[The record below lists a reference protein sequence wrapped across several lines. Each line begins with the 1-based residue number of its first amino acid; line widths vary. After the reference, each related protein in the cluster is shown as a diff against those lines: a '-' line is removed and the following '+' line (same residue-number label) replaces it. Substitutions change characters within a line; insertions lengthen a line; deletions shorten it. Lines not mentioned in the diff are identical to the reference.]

1 MYNNQ
6 FLYQKIGF
14 LLWNIRTQLGLS
26 DAFFEVCMKR
36 IGKSKRYL
44 TKDASDMVY
53 DNVWK
58 IIAPK
63 NIAHI
68 KNGEGIIDD

>member
-1 MYNNQ
+1 M
-6 FLYQKIGF
+6 
-14 LLWNIRTQLGLS
+14 S